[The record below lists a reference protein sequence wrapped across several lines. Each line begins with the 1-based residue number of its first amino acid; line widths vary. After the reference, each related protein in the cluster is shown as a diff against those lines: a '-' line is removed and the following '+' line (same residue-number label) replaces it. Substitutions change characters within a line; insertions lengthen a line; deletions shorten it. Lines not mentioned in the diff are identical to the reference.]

1 VLDRIDV
8 HAPLDDV
15 TVGSGAV
22 WATSGPV
29 SSALRLDHEGR
40 VTLRIPIVS
49 KPGTESPY
57 PFAVATGAGSIWVLN
72 ANTGTVTKIDPA
84 QRLVAATIPVG
95 VERRPM
101 RLVFGDG
108 AAWVANADGTL
119 ARIDAMSDA
128 VRLVPLAGALR
139 DVAPVGDGI
148 WVTAGSGAGSRGE
161 SPTDGARSVPHTVT
175 PLPPSSCSPVSFETG
190 APPQY
195 LIAADL
201 PLQEEGASFVAQTA
215 RAIEVVLREHHFRAG
230 RYTLGHQVCDDSAPG
245 QGPSPARC
253 AANARAYSGDASVIG
268 VIGSW
273 SSRCSQWRHHRRG
286 GSRSTGSS
294 KALRRSSG

>member
-1 VLDRIDV
+1 MRSRCWWDGGPASSSSAQALCPTR
-8 HAPLDDV
+8 ARF

-29 SSALRLDHEGR
+29 PSALRLDREGR
-40 VTLRIPIVS
+40 VTLRIPI
-49 KPGTESPY
+49 
-57 PFAVATGAGSIWVLN
+57 
-72 ANTGTVTKIDPA
+72 
-84 QRLVAATIPVG
+84 
-95 VERRPM
+95 
-101 RLVFGDG
+101 
-108 AAWVANADGTL
+108 
-119 ARIDAMSDA
+119 
-128 VRLVPLAGALR
+128 
-139 DVAPVGDGI
+139 GDGI

-201 PLQEEGASFVAQTA
+201 PLQEEGASFVGQTA

-230 RYTLGHQVCDDSAPG
+230 RYTLGYQVCDDSAPG

-273 SSRCSQWRHHRRG
+273 SSRCSQVQIPIANRAPGPLAMISPTNTSAKRVFAIRDG
-286 GSRSTGSS
+286 GSYGDGVAAAFTRAARRLGLTASRRCGGMTPR
-294 KALRRSSG
+294 AMRRS